1 MLKNVTLCTIKSK
14 LYRTKINAPEAPNFQ
29 IIGKL
34 VHLFLNAKN
43 KVNKNA

>member
-1 MLKNVTLCTIKSK
+1 MLKNVTLCTLKIK

-34 VHLFLNAKN
+34 VY
-43 KVNKNA
+43 